1 MKAYCLNKISP
12 IALEGLKAPDM
23 VVDDINNA
31 DSILVRSQAMHD
43 MQLGKNILAVA
54 RAGAGVNNIPVEKY
68 ASEGIV
74 VFNTPGANANAVKE
88 LVLCGLFLASRDVV
102 GGHEWVEQNK
112 NDENIGKTA
121 EKAKSQFAGHEIL
134 GKTIAIIGLG
144 AIGVMVANSCI
155 SLGMKVR
162 GYDPYLTINNAMELS
177 KSVEYY
183 EKLEDAI
190 SGADFVTIHVPLMDS
205 TKGMLNKK
213 LFGLFNDTI
222 LLNFSR
228 DTLVND
234 DDLLEALN
242 NGKVRKYVTDFAN
255 PKVVNMPHTIVIPHL
270 GASTE
275 EAEDNCAFMAI
286 DELKHYLETGS
297 ISHSVKIHVFFQND
311 MQNKQMHQHPLLHN
325 ITVHLLVNK
334 PMRFLFHHSCAK
346 PKILQSVHFHEQN
359 SMHQIAPIQ
368 IHRVHHQVLIHQ
380 VSINPQMVEPI
391 ANLTIY
397 FLLFWQ
403 KPWPQNH
410 AHRVKIAEDFQPHQN
425 RDVNQ
430 MLYSATLQTSC
441 LILLNPLS
449 ANPYQTT
456 NFRS

>member
-12 IALEGLKAPDM
+12 IALEGLKAPDI
-23 VVDDINNA
+23 VVDDINAA

-43 MQLGKNILAVA
+43 MELGKNILAVA
-54 RAGAGVNNIPVEKY
+54 RAGAGVNNIPVAKY
-68 ASEGIV
+68 AEEGIV

-102 GGHEWVEQNK
+102 GGSEWVKENK
-112 NDENIGKTA
+112 DDSDIAKTA
-121 EKAKSQFAGHEIL
+121 EKAKSQFVGHEIL
-134 GKTIAIIGLG
+134 GKTIAVIGLG

-162 GYDPYLTINNAMELS
+162 GYDPYLTINNAMKLS

-183 EKLEDAI
+183 EKLEEAI
-190 SGADFVTIHVPLMDS
+190 SGADFVTIHVPLMDA

-213 LFGLFNDTI
+213 LFNLFNDTV

-255 PKVVNMPHTIVIPHL
+255 PKVVNMPHTLVIPHL

-286 DELKHYLETGS
+286 DELKHYLENGS
-297 ISHSVKIHVFFQND
+297 INHSVNYPDVNCGPKESEKRVCVLHKNIPGIINKITSVISSSNSNIVNFINKSRGEYAYSVFD
-311 MQNKQMHQHPLLHN
+311 VDGEVD
-325 ITVHLLVNK
+325 TDG
-334 PMRFLFHHSCAK
+334 
-346 PKILQSVHFHEQN
+346 
-359 SMHQIAPIQ
+359 
-368 IHRVHHQVLIHQ
+368 
-380 VSINPQMVEPI
+380 I
-391 ANLTIY
+391 ANLESIV
-397 FLLFWQ
+397 
-403 KPWPQNH
+403 
-410 AHRVKIAEDFQPHQN
+410 RVRVI
-425 RDVNQ
+425 
-430 MLYSATLQTSC
+430 
-441 LILLNPLS
+441 
-449 ANPYQTT
+449 
-456 NFRS
+456 

>member
-12 IALEGLKAPDM
+12 IALEGLKAPDT
-23 VVDDINNA
+23 VVDDINAA

-43 MQLGKNILAVA
+43 MELGKNILAVA
-54 RAGAGVNNIPVEKY
+54 RAGAGVNNILVAKY
-68 ASEGIV
+68 AEEGIV

-102 GGHEWVEQNK
+102 GGSEWVKENK
-112 NDENIGKTA
+112 DDSDIAKTA

-134 GKTIAIIGLG
+134 GKTIAVIGLG

-162 GYDPYLTINNAMELS
+162 GYDPYLTINNAMKLS

-183 EKLEDAI
+183 EKLEEAI
-190 SGADFVTIHVPLMDS
+190 SGADFVTIHVPLMDA

-213 LFGLFNDTI
+213 LFSVFNDTV

-242 NGKVRKYVTDFAN
+242 TGKVRKYVTDFAN
-255 PKVVNMPHTIVIPHL
+255 PKVVNMPHTLVIPHL

-286 DELKHYLETGS
+286 DELKHYLENGS
-297 ISHSVKIHVFFQND
+297 INHSVNY
-311 MQNKQMHQHPLLHN
+311 P
-325 ITVHLLVNK
+325 
-334 PMRFLFHHSCAK
+334 
-346 PKILQSVHFHEQN
+346 
-359 SMHQIAPIQ
+359 
-368 IHRVHHQVLIHQ
+368 
-380 VSINPQMVEPI
+380 
-391 ANLTIY
+391 
-397 FLLFWQ
+397 
-403 KPWPQNH
+403 
-410 AHRVKIAEDFQPHQN
+410 
-425 RDVNQ
+425 DVNCGPKESEKRVCV
-430 MLYSATLQTSC
+430 LHKNIPGIINKITSVISSSNSNIVNFINKSRGEYAYSVFDVDGEADVQAISNLES
-441 LILLNPLS
+441 II
-449 ANPYQTT
+449 
-456 NFRS
+456 RVRVI

>member
-12 IALEGLKAPDM
+12 IALESLKAPDM

-43 MQLGKNILAVA
+43 MELGKNILAVA

-88 LVLCGLFLASRDVV
+88 LVLCGLLLASRDVV
-102 GGHEWVEQNK
+102 GGNEWVKENK
-112 NDENIGKTA
+112 NDSDIAKTA

-134 GKTIAIIGLG
+134 GKTIAVIGLG

-155 SLGMKVR
+155 ALGMKVR
-162 GYDPYLTINNAMELS
+162 GYDPYLTINNAMKLS
-177 KSVEYY
+177 KDVKYF

-213 LFGLFNDTI
+213 LFGLFNGTV

-234 DDLLEALN
+234 DDLLDALN

-286 DELKHYLETGS
+286 DELKHYLENGS
-297 ISHSVKIHVFFQND
+297 ISHSVNYPDVNCGPKESEKRVCVLRKNIPGIINKITSVISNSNSNIVNFINKSRGEYAYSVFD
-311 MQNKQMHQHPLLHN
+311 VDGEVDEK
-325 ITVHLLVNK
+325 
-334 PMRFLFHHSCAK
+334 A
-346 PKILQSVHFHEQN
+346 
-359 SMHQIAPIQ
+359 
-368 IHRVHHQVLIHQ
+368 
-380 VSINPQMVEPI
+380 I
-391 ANLTIY
+391 ANLESII
-397 FLLFWQ
+397 
-403 KPWPQNH
+403 
-410 AHRVKIAEDFQPHQN
+410 RVRVI
-425 RDVNQ
+425 
-430 MLYSATLQTSC
+430 
-441 LILLNPLS
+441 
-449 ANPYQTT
+449 
-456 NFRS
+456 

>member
-43 MQLGKNILAVA
+43 MELGKNILAVA

-88 LVLCGLFLASRDVV
+88 LVLCGLLLASRDVV

-134 GKTIAIIGLG
+134 GKSIAVIGLG
-144 AIGVMVANSCI
+144 AVGLMVANACVH
-155 SLGMKVR
+155 LGMKVR
-162 GYDPYLTINNAMELS
+162 GYDPYLTVNNAVKLS

-183 EKLEDAI
+183 EKIEDAI
-190 SGADFVTIHVPLMDS
+190 VGADYVTIHVPLMDS

-213 LFGLFNDTI
+213 LFSLFDDTV

-234 DDLLEALN
+234 DDLLNALN
-242 NGKVRKYVTDFAN
+242 SGNVRKYVTDFAN

-297 ISHSVKIHVFFQND
+297 ISHSVNYPDVNCGPKETEKRVCVLHKNIPGIINKITSVISNSNSNIVNFINKSRGEYAYSVFD
-311 MQNKQMHQHPLLHN
+311 VDGEADEK
-325 ITVHLLVNK
+325 
-334 PMRFLFHHSCAK
+334 A
-346 PKILQSVHFHEQN
+346 
-359 SMHQIAPIQ
+359 
-368 IHRVHHQVLIHQ
+368 
-380 VSINPQMVEPI
+380 I
-391 ANLTIY
+391 ANLESII
-397 FLLFWQ
+397 
-403 KPWPQNH
+403 
-410 AHRVKIAEDFQPHQN
+410 RVRVI
-425 RDVNQ
+425 
-430 MLYSATLQTSC
+430 
-441 LILLNPLS
+441 
-449 ANPYQTT
+449 
-456 NFRS
+456 

>member
-12 IALEGLKAPDM
+12 IALESLKAPDM

-43 MQLGKNILAVA
+43 MELNKNILAVA

-88 LVLCGLFLASRDVV
+88 LVLCGLLLASRDIV
-102 GGHEWVEQNK
+102 GGYEWVEQNK

-121 EKAKSQFAGHEIL
+121 EKAKAQFAGHEIL
-134 GKTIAIIGLG
+134 GKTIAVIGLG
-144 AIGVMVANSCI
+144 AIGVMVANACDA
-155 SLGMKVR
+155 LGMKVR
-162 GYDPYLTINNAMELS
+162 GYDPYLSINNAMKLS
-177 KSVEYY
+177 KDIKYY
-183 EKLEDAI
+183 EKLEEAI
-190 SGADFVTIHVPLMDS
+190 IGADYVTIHVPLMDA

-213 LFGLFNDTI
+213 LFNVFNDTV

-275 EAEDNCAFMAI
+275 EAEDNCALMAI
-286 DELKHYLETGS
+286 DELKHYLENGS
-297 ISHSVKIHVFFQND
+297 INHSVNY
-311 MQNKQMHQHPLLHN
+311 P
-325 ITVHLLVNK
+325 
-334 PMRFLFHHSCAK
+334 
-346 PKILQSVHFHEQN
+346 
-359 SMHQIAPIQ
+359 
-368 IHRVHHQVLIHQ
+368 
-380 VSINPQMVEPI
+380 
-391 ANLTIY
+391 
-397 FLLFWQ
+397 
-403 KPWPQNH
+403 
-410 AHRVKIAEDFQPHQN
+410 
-425 RDVNQ
+425 DVNCGPKESEKRVCV
-430 MLYSATLQTSC
+430 LHKNIPGIINKITAVISESNTNIVNFINKSRGDYAYSVFDVDGE
-441 LILLNPLS
+441 
-449 ANPYQTT
+449 ANIEKIDGLEDII
-456 NFRS
+456 RVRVI

>member
-12 IALEGLKAPDM
+12 IALESLKAPDM

-43 MQLGKNILAVA
+43 MELGKNILAVA

-88 LVLCGLFLASRDVV
+88 LVLCGLFLASRDIV

-121 EKAKSQFAGHEIL
+121 EKAKAQFAGHEIL
-134 GKTIAIIGLG
+134 GKTIAVIGLG

-155 SLGMKVR
+155 ALGMKVR
-162 GYDPYLTINNAMELS
+162 GYDPYLTINNAMKLS

-190 SGADFVTIHVPLMDS
+190 SGADFVTIHVPLMDA

-213 LFGLFNDTI
+213 LFALFNDTV

-234 DDLLEALN
+234 DDLLDALN
-242 NGKVRKYVTDFAN
+242 NGQVRKYVTDFAN

-275 EAEDNCAFMAI
+275 EAEDNCALMAI
-286 DELKHYLETGS
+286 DELKHYLENGS
-297 ISHSVKIHVFFQND
+297 ISHSVNY
-311 MQNKQMHQHPLLHN
+311 P
-325 ITVHLLVNK
+325 
-334 PMRFLFHHSCAK
+334 
-346 PKILQSVHFHEQN
+346 
-359 SMHQIAPIQ
+359 
-368 IHRVHHQVLIHQ
+368 
-380 VSINPQMVEPI
+380 
-391 ANLTIY
+391 
-397 FLLFWQ
+397 
-403 KPWPQNH
+403 
-410 AHRVKIAEDFQPHQN
+410 
-425 RDVNQ
+425 DVNCGPKESEKRVCV
-430 MLYSATLQTSC
+430 LHKNIPGIINKITAVISESNTNIVNFINKSRGDYAYSVFDVDGEVNIDKIDNLED
-441 LILLNPLS
+441 II
-449 ANPYQTT
+449 
-456 NFRS
+456 RVRVI

>member
-12 IALEGLKAPDM
+12 IALKGLKAPDM

-43 MQLGKNILAVA
+43 MELGKNILAVA

-88 LVLCGLFLASRDVV
+88 LVLCGLLLASRDVV
-102 GGHEWVEQNK
+102 GGNEWVKENK
-112 NDENIGKTA
+112 NDSDIAKTA

-134 GKTIAIIGLG
+134 GKTIAVIGLG
-144 AIGVMVANSCI
+144 AVGLMVANACVH
-155 SLGMKVR
+155 LGMKVR
-162 GYDPYLTINNAMELS
+162 GYDPYLTVNNAVKLS

-190 SGADFVTIHVPLMDS
+190 VGADYVTIHVPLMDS

-213 LFGLFNDTI
+213 LFSLFDDTV

-234 DDLLEALN
+234 DDLLDALN
-242 NGKVRKYVTDFAN
+242 SGNVRKYVTDFAN

-297 ISHSVKIHVFFQND
+297 ISHSVNYPDVNCGPKESAKRVCVLHKNIPGIINKITSVISNSNSNIVNFINKSRGEYAYSVFD
-311 MQNKQMHQHPLLHN
+311 VDGKADE
-325 ITVHLLVNK
+325 K
-334 PMRFLFHHSCAK
+334 A
-346 PKILQSVHFHEQN
+346 
-359 SMHQIAPIQ
+359 
-368 IHRVHHQVLIHQ
+368 
-380 VSINPQMVEPI
+380 I
-391 ANLTIY
+391 ANLESII
-397 FLLFWQ
+397 
-403 KPWPQNH
+403 
-410 AHRVKIAEDFQPHQN
+410 RVRVI
-425 RDVNQ
+425 
-430 MLYSATLQTSC
+430 
-441 LILLNPLS
+441 
-449 ANPYQTT
+449 
-456 NFRS
+456 